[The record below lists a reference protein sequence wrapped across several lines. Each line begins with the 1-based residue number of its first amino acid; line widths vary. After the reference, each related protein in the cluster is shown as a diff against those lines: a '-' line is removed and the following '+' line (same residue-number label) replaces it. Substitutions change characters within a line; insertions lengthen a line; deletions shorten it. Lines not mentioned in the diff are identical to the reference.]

1 MTIFSNGDIIRIYLK
16 IGEGL
21 ITIKDKILNLLTN
34 KLSKEVII
42 YVIAGVATTL
52 VNFVVYYIFK
62 NWLTPTASNIV
73 AWAVSVLFAYAVNSR
88 FVFEMKPDSLRTDIK
103 MLVEFVAARI
113 ISGAVESLSVYIFV
127 EKLAFNDF
135 IIKVLVSIFVIVF
148 NYLVSKLC
156 IFRKKNKE

>member
-1 MTIFSNGDIIRIYLK
+1 M
-16 IGEGL
+16 
-21 ITIKDKILNLLTN
+21 ITIKDKILNLLTS

-62 NWLTPTASNIV
+62 NRLTPTASNIV
-73 AWAVSVLFAYAVNSR
+73 AWAMSVLFAYAVNSR
-88 FVFEMKPDSLRTDIK
+88 FVFEVKPDSLRTDIK
-103 MLVEFVAARI
+103 LLTEFVAARI